1 MTAPSVPPS
10 SVLPQ
15 RGEVWTVRFDPSVG
29 AEIQKLRPAVVVSV
43 PEVGRL
49 PLRIVVPLT
58 DWKPAF
64 AGLPWF
70 ARVTATLQNGLGKDS
85 GADSFQVKSVAMS
98 RFVTRLGT
106 VTDQELNRIVAAIA
120 LCVGYTPVPP
130 SSPA

>member
-1 MTAPSVPPS
+1 
-10 SVLPQ
+10 
-15 RGEVWTVRFDPSVG
+15 
-29 AEIQKLRPAVVVSV
+29 VVVSV

-70 ARVTATLQNGLGKDS
+70 APITATPQNGLAKDP
-85 GADSFQVKSVAMS
+85 GADSFQVKSIATS

-106 VTDQELNRIVAAIA
+106 LTDQELNRIVAAIA
-120 LCVGYTPVPP
+120 LCVGFTPATP
-130 SSPA
+130 SSRP